1 MVSGV
6 IPIGLACLALAGCV
20 QAVEDLG
27 RAPALSPV
35 GSGLHESAAGAVEAA
50 FPAAAAGTTWIGGN
64 ADLFRDQKAR
74 RPGDI
79 VTVFVDIDDKA
90 SLNNNSNRSRKSKA
104 DAGLGLNYSL
114 MGIVGA
120 DIKGDGA
127 VNSSSSSAGQGTT
140 VRAEKVSVSIAAV
153 VTGVLP
159 NGLFVIQG
167 SQEVLVNFEARVL
180 TISGLV
186 HPKDI
191 SSANRIAYDKI
202 AEVRVSYGGRGR
214 LIEVQQPGWGQQVWD
229 QVTPF

>member
-1 MVSGV
+1 MRQALFAGFA
-6 IPIGLACLALAGCV
+6 GLALAGCM
-20 QAVEDLG
+20 QALEDTG
-27 RAPALSPV
+27 RAPSLSPV
-35 GSGLHESAAGAVEAA
+35 GSGLESSIAG
-50 FPAAAAGTTWIGGN
+50 AAAASFPQPAAEKTWIGGN

-74 RPGDI
+74 RAGDI
-79 VTVFVDIDDKA
+79 VTVIVDIDDKA
-90 SLNNNSNRSRKSKA
+90 SLNNNSNRSRKSKS

-114 MGIVGA
+114 MGIVGT

-127 VNSSSSSAGQGTT
+127 VNSNSSSAGQGAT

-191 SSANRIAYDKI
+191 TSANRIAYDKI

>member
-1 MVSGV
+1 MKRLIMSGLV
-6 IPIGLACLALAGCV
+6 CMLLAGCV
-20 QAVEDLG
+20 QALRDTG
-27 RAPALSPV
+27 RAPRLSPV
-35 GSGLHESAAGAVEAA
+35 GSGLDDNPAAVIEAA
-50 FPAAAAGTTWIGGN
+50 FPDSGGEKTWIGGH

-74 RPGDI
+74 RAGDI
-79 VTVFVDIDDKA
+79 VTVIVDIDDKA
-90 SLNNNSNRSRKSKA
+90 SLNNNSNRSRKSKT
-104 DAGLGLNYSL
+104 DASLGLGYSL
-114 MGIVGA
+114 MGIVGT
-120 DIKGDGA
+120 DIKGDGT
-127 VNSSSSSAGQGTT
+127 VDSSTSSAGQGAT

-191 SSANRIAYDKI
+191 TSASRVAYDKI

-214 LIEVQQPGWGQQVWD
+214 LIEVQQPGWGQQIWD